1 LTKDSNP
8 PKPPLN
14 PALQKALRM
23 VEEQGGFM
31 NKIREVNDLTSRLT
45 NSKRHDWRDDIAD
58 SRREFMEQQ
67 QARIQEEV
75 RKEREHEEREKTK
88 IALLQDIKANT
99 TVLKEMNYHL
109 ELNNAYQREIVD
121 LTIEAL
127 SIMKSSD
134 EKEAKSKLD
143 MVKEKVDFLNSLKDG
158 EETAKWI
165 IGMAKSAYIM
175 YQTLNL

>member
-1 LTKDSNP
+1 MTKDSNP

-31 NKIREVNDLTSRLT
+31 NKVREVNDLTSRLMQPQYH
-45 NSKRHDWRDDIAD
+45 SWHDDIPD
-58 SRREFMEQQ
+58 SKKRFAELQ

-109 ELNNAYQREIVD
+109 ELNNAHQREIID
-121 LTIEAL
+121 LMIEAL
-127 SIMKSSD
+127 SIMKSD
-134 EKEAKSKLD
+134 NEKEAKSNRD
-143 MVKEKVDFLNSLKDG
+143 NFIGKVQSLNTLRDSV
-158 EETAKWI
+158 ETAQWL
-165 IGMAKSAYIM
+165 IGMAKSAYVM
-175 YQTLNL
+175 YQTLS